1 MPQKSIHPAA
11 SAKNETGEYAN
22 FERALKKVLSVSH
35 SEIKIRLADAKLAR
49 RNGKQVSGRASRAKG

>member
-1 MPQKSIHPAA
+1 MPSHPKP

-35 SEIKIRLADAKLAR
+35 DEIKVRLADAKRERQRKRA
-49 RNGKQVSGRASRAKG
+49 SGHASRAKS

>member
-1 MPQKSIHPAA
+1 MAHHPKL

-35 SEIKIRLADAKLAR
+35 SEIKSRLDAAKRERQQRRKRASAR
-49 RNGKQVSGRASRAKG
+49 VSRAKD

>member
-1 MPQKSIHPAA
+1 MASHPKP

-35 SEIKIRLADAKLAR
+35 SEIQARLESAKAAR
-49 RNGKQVSGRASRAKG
+49 QREKRTSARASRDKG